1 MTAVATP
8 TPTIRAEQ
16 TRAQYP
22 DETGFVDRDGVRI
35 AWERYG
41 VGSPTILLLPTWSI
55 IHSRHWKGQIAY
67 LARHFRVVTFDGR
80 GNGRSD
86 RPQRPGAYAGREFV
100 ADAIAVLDASGTAAA
115 VLAGMSMGAGYAL
128 QIAASHPGRVVG
140 LVLIG
145 PTVNLTKRDSGP
157 GPAFDAAPATDE
169 GWDRYN
175 AAFWRRDWPGFA
187 RFFFGQVCNEPHSTK
202 PIEDMVGWA
211 METDPETM
219 VILEHD
225 PYIDPPA
232 DIDVRAG
239 EPAALALIRR
249 IDRPTLVIHGAND
262 VISPPGTGRR
272 LAALL
277 GGRLEALDGA
287 GHAPMARDPVKVN
300 LLIRD
305 FVRSLG
311 QAA

>member
-1 MTAVATP
+1 
-8 TPTIRAEQ
+8 
-16 TRAQYP
+16 
-22 DETGFVDRDGVRI
+22 
-35 AWERYG
+35 
-41 VGSPTILLLPTWSI
+41 
-55 IHSRHWKGQIAY
+55 
-67 LARHFRVVTFDGR
+67 
-80 GNGRSD
+80 
-86 RPQRPGAYAGREFV
+86 
-100 ADAIAVLDASGTAAA
+100 
-115 VLAGMSMGAGYAL
+115 MSMGAGYAL

-311 QAA
+311 PAG